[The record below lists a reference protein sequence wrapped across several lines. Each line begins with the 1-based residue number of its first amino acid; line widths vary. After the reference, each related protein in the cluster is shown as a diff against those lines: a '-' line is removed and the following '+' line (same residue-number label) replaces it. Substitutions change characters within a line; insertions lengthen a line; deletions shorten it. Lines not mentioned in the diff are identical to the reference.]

1 MIRFLAL
8 VWIFISIS
16 LVSFSAIITKQSA
29 ERAALNYIKAY
40 YQQKKN
46 SEENILIANTIEKAY
61 NGSIVYY
68 TVVFSNGSFV
78 HIAADDAAYPILG
91 YGTEDRINTE
101 VNAANYNNWM
111 LQYAKAIDEIRTKN
125 LQAGSEI
132 HDMWLSLLNENK
144 SIFFGTK
151 SVSPL
156 LLSKWNQDS
165 PYNAECPVDAMG
177 PGGKVYAG
185 CVAVAMAQIMYYYR
199 YPATGTGSHSY
210 YATDYGTQTAN
221 FGNTN
226 YQWNLMQNKMP
237 VGGNFEIAQLLQH
250 LGISVEMMYSAG
262 GSGAF
267 SWDAATALK
276 TNFGYQSSLSY
287 QSKSNY
293 TQTQWNNKIIA
304 SIDANIPLYYDGR
317 DSQGNSGHAFNLDGY
332 EGSDHFHFNWG
343 WGGAYNGFY
352 YLSAMN
358 PNGGDFSYNNA
369 AIFDI
374 YPANNYPQYCN
385 ATSQTLTAL
394 QGTFTDGSGPSNY
407 QSNANCEWLIQPNQ
421 GIEKIKLEFDRFS
434 LSTDDTLFIYDGS
447 NNTAPV
453 IAKLTGG
460 ILPSDIIS
468 SNSSVYLNLVSSASN
483 EDEGFSISYKSIFP
497 VYCNGTKVLND
508 SIGVL
513 TDGSA
518 SNNYNNNTFCKWFID
533 PANGFPIK
541 LIFDNF
547 DTEQSVDKVKI
558 YDPSTTP
565 SQLLGVF
572 SGNNLPPSIVS
583 PSGKMFI
590 TFTSNAQQSYNGWT
604 AHYITG
610 PSVGINS
617 TSKSDSYNIF
627 PNPAHNTINITNS
640 EAKKIT
646 DISLYTIDG
655 KIIKS
660 YNTSDFNKTSI
671 IIDINDLPKGIFFV
685 KITDNSGSYNH
696 KIVKL

>member
-1 MIRFLAL
+1 MIKFLAL

-16 LVSFSAIITKQSA
+16 LVSFSAIITKKNA
-29 ERAALNYIKAY
+29 EKAALNYIKAY

-46 SEENILIANTIEKAY
+46 SDENILIANTIEKSY

-68 TVVFSNGSFV
+68 TVIFSNGSFV

-91 YGTEDRINTE
+91 YGTEDRINTKI
-101 VNAANYNNWM
+101 NASNYYNWM
-111 LQYAKAIDEIRTKN
+111 LQYAKAIDEKKKKN
-125 LQAGSEI
+125 LQASPKI
-132 HDMWLSLLNENK
+132 HDMWLSLLNKNK
-144 SIFFGTK
+144 NIFFDSK

-165 PYNAECPVDAMG
+165 PYNAECPIDAMG

-185 CVAVAMAQIMYYYR
+185 CVAVAMAQVMYYYR
-199 YPATGTGSHSY
+199 YPANGIGSHSY
-210 YATDYGTQTAN
+210 YASNYGTQTAD
-221 FGNTN
+221 FGNTT

-237 VGGNFEIAQLLQH
+237 VGGNFEIAQLLHH

-262 GSGAF
+262 GSGAY

-276 TNFGYQSSLSY
+276 SNFGYQNSLSY

-304 SIDANIPLYYDGR
+304 CIDAKIPLYYDGR
-317 DSQGNSGHAFNLDGY
+317 DSLGNSGHAFNLDGY

-343 WGGAYNGFY
+343 WGGTYNGYY
-352 YLSAMN
+352 YLSSMN
-358 PNGGDFSYNNA
+358 PGGSDFSYNNA

-385 ATSQTLTAL
+385 ATLQTLTAL

-407 QSNANCEWLIQPNQ
+407 LANSNCEWLIQPNQ
-421 GIEKIKLEFDRFS
+421 AIEKIKIEFDKFS
-434 LSTDDTLFIYDGS
+434 ISTDDTLFIYDGS
-447 NNTAPV
+447 NNTAPLL
-453 IAKLTGG
+453 AKLTGD
-460 ILPSDIIS
+460 ILPSYILS
-468 SNSSVYLNLVSSASN
+468 TNSSVYLNLVSSTSN
-483 EDEGFSISYKSIFP
+483 EDDGFSISYKSIFP

-508 SIGVL
+508 SIGTL

-518 SNNYNNNTFCKWFID
+518 GNNYNNNTFCKWFIN
-533 PANGFPIK
+533 PTNGLQVK
-541 LIFDNF
+541 LVFDSF
-547 DTEQSVDKVKI
+547 DTEPGVDKVKV
-558 YDPSTTP
+558 YDPVPTP

-572 SGNNLPPSIVS
+572 SGNSIPSSIVS

-590 TFTSNAQQSYNGWT
+590 TFTSNAQQSYNGWS

-617 TSKSDSYNIF
+617 ASDLDFYNVF

-640 EAKKIT
+640 KDRKINT
-646 DISLYTIDG
+646 ITIYTIDG
-655 KIIKS
+655 KATKTYYNENLIKTTIKLNIS
-660 YNTSDFNKTSI
+660 CLQKGVYFI
-671 IIDINDLPKGIFFV
+671 LINDNK
-685 KITDNSGSYNH
+685 GSYSH
-696 KIVKL
+696 KIVIL